1 MHYCMGILIKAF
13 STVIVGSLN
22 SVLICTIYKITL
34 NLSPLSYYI
43 STEISH
49 LYRKFSKTLRVFESP
64 PGLHPIRDHHR
75 DKCMFSMCL
84 SYRDKYIFLHCIC
97 LSTSFERLRFSCR
110 GKWMLWR
117 SVCHAEIS
125 TCCCHHGC
133 PLMNPKGKNK
143 NLETAGHHYWSVLIC
158 GCVCANS
165 TQTWDKAVRNSGIS

>member
-1 MHYCMGILIKAF
+1 MLKLCGLLQTGFDCKLFLQYLFLWPMHYCMGIPIKAF

-64 PGLHPIRDHHR
+64 PCLHPIRDHHR

-84 SYRDKYIFLHCIC
+84 SCRDKYIFLHCI
-97 LSTSFERLRFSCR
+97 LSVFRF
-110 GKWMLWR
+110 
-117 SVCHAEIS
+117 
-125 TCCCHHGC
+125 
-133 PLMNPKGKNK
+133 
-143 NLETAGHHYWSVLIC
+143 
-158 GCVCANS
+158 
-165 TQTWDKAVRNSGIS
+165 